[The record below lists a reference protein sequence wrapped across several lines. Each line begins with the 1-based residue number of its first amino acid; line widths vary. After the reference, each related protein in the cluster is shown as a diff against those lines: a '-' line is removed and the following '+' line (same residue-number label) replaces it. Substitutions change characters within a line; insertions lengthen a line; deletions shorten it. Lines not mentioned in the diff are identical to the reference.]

1 MNEEVTVE
9 RARSLVVV
17 YRLHRQSRR
26 NSGKP
31 LQNEGVNTM
40 ATAPSTEVVE
50 TKLNR
55 ALELIGGSIDP
66 EIAES
71 YSSLEERIL
80 AQALENVEL
89 AERRLRE
96 IQKLVGD
103 LNVVSGR
110 HVCSE

>member
-1 MNEEVTVE
+1 MV
-9 RARSLVVV
+9 S
-17 YRLHRQSRR
+17 
-26 NSGKP
+26 
-31 LQNEGVNTM
+31 
-40 ATAPSTEVVE
+40 APE
-50 TKLNR
+50 TPEAKLNR

-96 IQKLVGD
+96 IQKLVDD
-103 LNVVSGR
+103 LTAVLV
-110 HVCSE
+110 

>member
-1 MNEEVTVE
+1 MNEDVTVE

-17 YRLHRQSRR
+17 YRRQSRR
-26 NSGKP
+26 NYA
-31 LQNEGVNTM
+31 LQNEGVNAM
-40 ATAPSTEVVE
+40 ATASSTEVVE

-103 LNVVSGR
+103 MSVAVA
-110 HVCSE
+110 

>member
-1 MNEEVTVE
+1 MVTT
-9 RARSLVVV
+9 
-17 YRLHRQSRR
+17 
-26 NSGKP
+26 P
-31 LQNEGVNTM
+31 
-40 ATAPSTEVVE
+40 E
-50 TKLNR
+50 TPEAKLNR

-71 YSSLEERIL
+71 FTSLEERIL

-103 LNVVSGR
+103 LTEVLV
-110 HVCSE
+110 

>member
-1 MNEEVTVE
+1 MVT
-9 RARSLVVV
+9 AS
-17 YRLHRQSRR
+17 
-26 NSGKP
+26 
-31 LQNEGVNTM
+31 
-40 ATAPSTEVVE
+40 E
-50 TKLNR
+50 TPEAKLNR

-71 YSSLEERIL
+71 YPSLEERIL

-103 LNVVSGR
+103 L
-110 HVCSE
+110 SEALA

>member
-1 MNEEVTVE
+1 MNEDVTVE

-17 YRLHRQSRR
+17 YRRQSRR
-26 NSGKP
+26 NYA

-40 ATAPSTEVVE
+40 ATASSTEVVE
-50 TKLNR
+50 TKINR

-103 LNVVSGR
+103 LSVAVA
-110 HVCSE
+110 

>member
-1 MNEEVTVE
+1 MVTT
-9 RARSLVVV
+9 
-17 YRLHRQSRR
+17 
-26 NSGKP
+26 P
-31 LQNEGVNTM
+31 
-40 ATAPSTEVVE
+40 E
-50 TKLNR
+50 TPEAKLNR

-71 YSSLEERIL
+71 YPSMEERIL

-103 LNVVSGR
+103 LTEVLV
-110 HVCSE
+110 

>member
-1 MNEEVTVE
+1 MI
-9 RARSLVVV
+9 
-17 YRLHRQSRR
+17 
-26 NSGKP
+26 SGKEM
-31 LQNEGVNTM
+31 LYHFDSQSSRISGGTFGYKRGKNMM
-40 ATAPSTEVVE
+40 ATASEE

-55 ALELIGGSIDP
+55 ALELLGGSIDP
-66 EIAES
+66 EIAQS

-103 LNVVSGR
+103 L
-110 HVCSE
+110 SEVLV